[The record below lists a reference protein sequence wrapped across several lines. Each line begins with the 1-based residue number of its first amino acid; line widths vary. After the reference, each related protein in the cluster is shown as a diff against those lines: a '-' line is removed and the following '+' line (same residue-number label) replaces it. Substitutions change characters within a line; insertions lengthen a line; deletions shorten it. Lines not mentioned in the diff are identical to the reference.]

1 MVFHRARSSVGASSI
16 IMSTSP
22 DGLLK
27 YRPEIDGLR
36 SLAVLPVILFHAGLS
51 LFSGGFVGVDVFFV
65 ISGYLITSIILTEMS
80 KGEFSLLRFYERR
93 ARRIL
98 PALFVMLLVCLP
110 MAWLWLDPPDLKAFS
125 KSLAAVPLFSSNLL
139 FWRESGYFDAAAELK
154 PLLHTWTL
162 AVEEQYYVL
171 FPLLLMAGSRLG
183 RGAIVAL
190 LAVLALASLALA
202 EHGARQE
209 SVAAFYLLHARA
221 WELLIGAFIAFY
233 FTWRPRSVEPSL
245 QAQVGSLLG
254 VAMIGYGV
262 LAFDHATPFP
272 GVNALLPTLGAALVI
287 VFAHPGNVVGQVL
300 ASRPLVGIGLISYS
314 AYLWHQPLFAF
325 ARNNSLVA
333 PSPLTMLGLSGLSLV
348 LAWLSWRFVE
358 RGFRD
363 RRSVPAARLW
373 RYSAGASAL
382 FVVLGITGFTQQGF
396 TQRFDVDPSIMAAF
410 EDPHIRDAC
419 DTNYDG
425 KGWGMDFCLFGA
437 DRQQQAADVA
447 VFGDSHAEA
456 LLPAFDAAGKRYDR
470 RIAHIGM
477 GGCPP
482 LLDVDVAVG
491 NYAPGAC
498 PALAQREYDYV
509 KAHRIKKVV
518 LVSRWT
524 LYTDGDYDQSHMSGY
539 FLVDQASQ
547 TRTREASRAVFE
559 KALEQTIDAY
569 RALGAEVYV
578 VAQAPQQQTSPKQ
591 LYYRLARDKG
601 DDAERTQ
608 RLLDGLSVPYA
619 KHLQFQHY
627 TRTLF
632 AADSARERIRL
643 VSLDEA
649 LCSRQ
654 TCLIG
659 DSGSWYKDHDHLS
672 AHGVERVTNLVGQ
685 ILQN

>member
-1 MVFHRARSSVGASSI
+1 MTTSSDAA
-16 IMSTSP
+16 
-22 DGLLK
+22 LK

-36 SLAVLPVILFHAGLS
+36 SLAVLPVILFHAGFS

-65 ISGYLITSIILTEMS
+65 ISGYLITSIILAEMT
-80 KGEFSLLRFYERR
+80 KGDFSLLRFYERR

-110 MAWLWLDPPDLKAFS
+110 MAWMWLDPPDLKAFS

-139 FWRESGYFDAAAELK
+139 FWRESGYFDAAAEMK

-162 AVEEQYYVL
+162 AVEEQYYLL
-171 FPLLLMAGSRLG
+171 FPLLLMAGWRLG
-183 RGAIVAL
+183 RRTVVAI

-221 WELLIGAFIAFY
+221 WELLVGSFIAFY
-233 FTWRPRSVEPSL
+233 LARRPRSTASSWHA
-245 QAQVGSLLG
+245 QAGSLLG

-262 LAFDHATPFP
+262 LAFDHATAFP
-272 GVNALLPTLGAALVI
+272 GFNALLPTVGAGLVI
-287 VFAHPGNVVGQVL
+287 LFAHPGNPVGRVL

-333 PSPLTMLGLSGLSLV
+333 PTPTTMLGLSGLSLV

-358 RGFRD
+358 RAFRD
-363 RRSVPAARLW
+363 RRHVPAARLW
-373 RYSAGASAL
+373 RYSASASLL
-382 FVVLGITGFTQQGF
+382 FVALGITGFVNNGF
-396 TQRFDVDPSIMAAF
+396 SQRFDVDPGIMTAF

-437 DRQQQAADVA
+437 DRQRQAADVA

-482 LLDVDVAVG
+482 LLGVDVAVG

-509 KAHRIKKVV
+509 KAHGIKTVV

-524 LYTDGDYDQSHMSGY
+524 LYTDGDYDQNRMSGY

-547 TRTREASRAVFE
+547 ARTREASRAVFE
-559 KALEQTIDAY
+559 KALERTIDAY
-569 RALGAEVYV
+569 RALGAQVYV
-578 VAQAPQQQTSPKQ
+578 VTQAPQQQTSPKQ

-601 DDAERTQ
+601 DDAEHTQ
-608 RLLDGLSVPYA
+608 RLLDRLSVPYA
-619 KHLQFQHY
+619 KHLHFQHY
-627 TRTLF
+627 TRALF

-643 VSLDEA
+643 VNLDEA
-649 LCSRQ
+649 LCSPQ

-672 AHGVERVTNLVGQ
+672 ARGVERVASLVGQ
-685 ILQN
+685 IMQN

>member
-1 MVFHRARSSVGASSI
+1 
-16 IMSTSP
+16 MSTPS
-22 DGLLK
+22 DAVLK

-36 SLAVLPVILFHAGLS
+36 SLAVLPVILFHAGFS

-65 ISGYLITSIILTEMS
+65 ISGYLITSIILAEMT
-80 KGEFSLLRFYERR
+80 KGDFSLLRFYERR

-110 MAWLWLDPPDLKAFS
+110 MAWMWLDPPDLKAFS

-139 FWRESGYFDAAAELK
+139 FWRESGYFDAAAEMK

-162 AVEEQYYVL
+162 AVEEQYYLL
-171 FPLLLMAGSRLG
+171 FPLLLMAGWRLG
-183 RGAIVAL
+183 RRTVVAI

-221 WELLIGAFIAFY
+221 WELLVGSFIAFY
-233 FTWRPRSVEPSL
+233 LARRPRSTASSWHA
-245 QAQVGSLLG
+245 QAGSLLG

-262 LAFDHATPFP
+262 LAFDHATAFP
-272 GVNALLPTLGAALVI
+272 GFNALLPTVGAGLVI
-287 VFAHPGNVVGQVL
+287 LFAHPGNSVGRVL
-300 ASRPLVGIGLISYS
+300 ASGPLVGIGLISYS

-333 PSPLTMLGLSGLSLV
+333 PTPTTMLGLSGLSLV

-358 RGFRD
+358 RAFRD
-363 RRSVPAARLW
+363 RRHVPAARLW
-373 RYSAGASAL
+373 RYSASASLL
-382 FVVLGITGFTQQGF
+382 FVALGITGFVNNGF
-396 TQRFDVDPSIMAAF
+396 SQRFDVDPSIMTAF

-437 DRQQQAADVA
+437 DRQRQAADVA

-456 LLPAFDAAGKRYDR
+456 LLPAFDTAGKRYDR

-482 LLDVDVAVG
+482 LLGVDVAVG

-509 KAHRIKKVV
+509 KAHGIRKVV

-524 LYTDGDYDQSHMSGY
+524 LYTDGDYDQNRMSGY

-547 TRTREASRAVFE
+547 ARTREASRAVFE
-559 KALEQTIDAY
+559 KALERTIDAY
-569 RALGAEVYV
+569 RALGAQVYV

-601 DDAERTQ
+601 GDAEHTQ
-608 RLLDGLSVPYA
+608 RLLDRLSVPYA

-627 TRTLF
+627 TRALF

-649 LCSRQ
+649 LCSPQ

-672 AHGVERVTNLVGQ
+672 ARGVERVASLVGQ
-685 ILQN
+685 IMQN